1 MKKILSSSIFV
12 RILLATL
19 LPLILIFSMVIVTIT
34 RSVFRA
40 SAGAAQEKTL
50 SFSQQSAEQVRGS
63 FIRASGLTMLTAKD
77 LALVADDSDGA
88 REAALQIVKHTLEN
102 APSAYRIRMYFPPG
116 EDAFG
121 TDEVFAHVVYNEN
134 GKVVAYPYNLDDD
147 PDFTLDSPAYAM
159 PLKEGLPY
167 HDSVAH
173 GRFALDKGTT
183 YAASTNYPVIRN
195 GRVIGSIGMG
205 LLYRRS
211 FQFVDQWEA
220 DGSYRLLIIS
230 DKGTVLY
237 ASNADYIDRN
247 IDSLGFAPKF
257 LGSMQK
263 AMGENRAFMKESYSP
278 LFRQESLICI
288 YPVDLPQTTTRV
300 FMYMDTPTE
309 LVYANANASVRTVLL
324 TFLAGLAL
332 FIGSLFAVTKKIVT
346 PIKDLTEN
354 ANQIANGRLDVVLGD
369 FGGNGE
375 SRDEVHSLGASLQ
388 KMLKGLMSNHELKLI
403 AVQAEYEKTK
413 IEEAAATKDRFFAN
427 MSHEIRTPMNV
438 ILGMAEV
445 LQADNLT
452 PEQRKHLNNIK
463 ISSESLLDIINDI
476 LDLSRL
482 ESGNLPL
489 LPIHYD
495 LRMLLD
501 NVRSLSQYLAE
512 QKGLTFHLETTGDIP
527 DVLYGDDARLRQILL
542 NIVGNG
548 IKFTEKGGVTLAV
561 ADKGDTLQLDVVDT
575 GIGIRQEDMPGL
587 FDPFR
592 QIDSPMLRRS
602 KGSGLGLSISRN
614 LVELMGGSITLDSE
628 VGKGSVFHIVIPKIA
643 GDRNLIEKATDTL
656 PVAFDSSARILV
668 VDDSD
673 INLNVAQ
680 ELLKLLGIA
689 ADTALSGAEAIDKL
703 SESEYDLVFMD
714 HMMPE
719 MDGVEATRR
728 IRAIGGRLA
737 KMPIVALTA
746 NAVNGSRELFLSAG
760 MDDFLPKPIEKLR
773 LQAILAKWMP
783 DNLVLSENRYGSGS
797 RFRFRSTLL
806 PRNSA
811 SGPEQ
816 PSNILA
822 KVSKLEELDI
832 QLGLSHVA
840 GNRELYEKMLGMIV
854 ESIKGALGKI
864 SVART
869 TGDTKTLKEEFHKL
883 KGNLANMGATG
894 LAIQAAELSEAEQS
908 SNDEERFTVAIE
920 RLCQALESFA
930 DKLHDILSSR
940 QEAVHRITPEEGRK
954 LEEGLNKLHG
964 ALTEFNYTASMEIIT
979 NLLLFD
985 WGDDDNRGLEAIHS
999 HIEHFDYDAAAK
1011 TLEQVFSDMTEP

>member
-1 MKKILSSSIFV
+1 MKRIFSSSIFV

-19 LPLILIFSMVIVTIT
+19 LPLILIFSIVIVTIT

-63 FIRASGLTMLTAKD
+63 FIRASGLTELTAKD
-77 LALVADDSDGA
+77 LALVAEDSDSA

-102 APSAYRIRMYFPPG
+102 APNAYRIRMYFPPG
-116 EDAFG
+116 ENAFG
-121 TDEVFAHVVYNEN
+121 TGDVFAHVFYNED
-134 GKVVAYPYNLDDD
+134 GEVVGYPYSLDDD
-147 PDFTLDSPAYAM
+147 PDLDLDSPWYTI
-159 PLKEGLPY
+159 PLKEGVPY
-167 HDSVAH
+167 HDSVSH
-173 GRFALDKGTT
+173 GRFGLNRGPT
-183 YAASTNYPVIRN
+183 YAASTNYPVIKN
-195 GRVIGSIGMG
+195 GKVVGSVGMG

-220 DGSYRLLIIS
+220 DGSYRLLIVS

-237 ASNADYIDRN
+237 ASNTALIDQN
-247 IDSLGFAPKF
+247 VDSLGFETKF
-257 LGSMQK
+257 LGDMQQ
-263 AMGENRAFMKESYSP
+263 AMDENKSFMAESFSP

-346 PIKDLTEN
+346 PIKELREN
-354 ANQIANGRLDVVLGD
+354 ANRIANGQLDVILGD
-369 FGGNGE
+369 FGENGDNH
-375 SRDEVHSLGASLQ
+375 DEIHSLGASLQ
-388 KMLKGLMSNHELKLI
+388 KMLKGLTSNHELKLI
-403 AVQAEYEKTK
+403 AVQAEYEKTRM
-413 IEEAAATKDRFFAN
+413 EETAATKDRFFAN

-445 LQADNLT
+445 LQSDDLT
-452 PEQRKHLNNIK
+452 AEQRKHVNNIK

-495 LRMLLD
+495 LKVLLD

-512 QKGLTFHLETTGDIP
+512 RKGLTFRLETTGDIP

-548 IKFTEKGGVTLAV
+548 IKFTERGGVILAV
-561 ADKGDTLQLDVVDT
+561 ADKGDTLQFDVVDT
-575 GIGIRQEDMPGL
+575 GIGIRQEDVSAL

-592 QIDSPMLRRS
+592 QIDSPLLRRT

-614 LVELMGGSITLDSE
+614 LVELMGGAITVDSE
-628 VGKGSVFHIVIPKIA
+628 VGEGSIFHIVIPKVA
-643 GDRNLIEKATDTL
+643 GDRNLIEKTTDML
-656 PVAFDSSARILV
+656 PVAFDSGARILV

-680 ELLKLLGIA
+680 ELLKLFGIA
-689 ADTALSGAEAIDKL
+689 ADTALSGAEAIGKL
-703 SESEYDLVFMD
+703 SGSEYDLVFMD

-728 IRAIGGRLA
+728 IRAMGGRLA

-746 NAVNGSRELFLSAG
+746 NAVNGSRELFLSSG
-760 MDDFLPKPIEKLR
+760 MNDFLPKPIEKLR

-783 DNLVLSENRYGSGS
+783 DNLVLREDRYGSGS
-797 RFRFRSTLL
+797 RFRFRSTLS
-806 PRNSA
+806 PRSNA
-811 SGPEQ
+811 SDPDQ
-816 PSNILA
+816 SSNILA
-822 KVSKLEELDI
+822 KAAELEELDI
-832 QLGLSHVA
+832 PLGLSHVA

-854 ESIKGALGKI
+854 ESIHKALGKI
-864 SVART
+864 GMART
-869 TGDTKTLKEEFHKL
+869 TGDTKTLKAEFHKL
-883 KGNLANMGATG
+883 KGNLANMGATD
-894 LAIQAAELSEAEQS
+894 LAVQAAELSEREQP
-908 SNDEERFTVAIE
+908 DGDGERFATAID

-930 DKLHDILSSR
+930 GKLHDILSSR
-940 QEAVHRITPEEGRK
+940 REAAHRITPEEGRK
-954 LEEGLNKLHG
+954 LETGLNKLHKS
-964 ALTEFNYTASMEIIT
+964 LMEFSFTASMEIIT

-985 WGDDDNRGLEAIHS
+985 WGEEYNRGLEAIHS
-999 HIEHFDYDAAAK
+999 HIEHFDYDAAI
-1011 TLEQVFSDMTEP
+1011 TELEQVFSDMA